1 MLLVTDQTCTASEFT
16 CANSK
21 CIQKRWLCD
30 QEDDCGDGSDEDD
43 CPARGACAYDVCSE
57 GEGGSRIALFGGQA
71 VLIGC
76 VKS

>member
-1 MLLVTDQTCTASEFT
+1 MLQIKSDGFSVTDQTCTASEFT

-43 CPARGACAYDVCSE
+43 CPAREGACAYDVRTE
-57 GEGGSRIALFGGQA
+57 GVQGLLDLADKLY
-71 VLIGC
+71 
-76 VKS
+76 